1 MVLDNLYSSLSWTNK
16 RRVDNI
22 KKRTSSFSAWIKDW
36 FSFYKKEIKSD
47 IGKVKTKLSSRKNKT
62 VIVNRDKKQNIFF
75 DSREYI
81 GLTYNKGVIT
91 LISKPP
97 SNLIEE
103 AKKMNT
109 TVVEIKQHSKDC
121 TCVDCMN
128 IFMQDLTKVM
138 TQRNKNE

>member
-1 MVLDNLYSSLSWTNK
+1 MVLDNLYSSLSWTNR

-22 KKRTSSFSAWIKDW
+22 KRRTSSLSAWIKKW
-36 FSFYKKEIKSD
+36 FSFYKKEITSD
-47 IGKVKTKLSSRKNKT
+47 IGKVKTKLSSSKNKT
-62 VIVNRDKKQNIFF
+62 VMVNRDKKQTIFF
-75 DSREYI
+75 DSKQYI
-81 GLTYNKGVIT
+81 GLTYDKGIIT

-97 SNLIEE
+97 TNLIEE

-109 TVVEIKQHSKDC
+109 TVVEIQQHGKDC
-121 TCVDCMN
+121 TCADCMN